1 MVALSKQRADA
12 VMNYLAAGGIAQ
24 GRMFNKGYGKERV
37 VRECTE
43 RACKVQN
50 RRVITN
56 LRDTLLEPEGD

>member
-1 MVALSKQRADA
+1 
-12 VMNYLAAGGIAQ
+12 
-24 GRMFNKGYGKERV
+24 MFDKGYGKERV